1 MRKRALSLLLALVMA
16 AALLPAA
23 AFAAES
29 SGLDKFTDLSPD
41 AYYLDAVEWAVEN
54 GITTGTG
61 DGTTFSPNQVCSH
74 VEIITFLWRAAGSPQ
89 SDTQPPESAGLTGEE
104 YYYTALCWARD
115 KGMVG
120 YDFRANHS
128 PCCRGDAVTYI
139 WRALDCPI
147 GPRPPEGVTPW
158 FSDVNAKVPDAMQI
172 AALWAVCAGVTNG
185 TGDGTTFSPWNT
197 CTRAEIVTFLY
208 RACVPGARLDGD
220 AAPRA

>member
-61 DGTTFSPNQVCSH
+61 DGTTFSP
-74 VEIITFLWRAAGSPQ
+74 
-89 SDTQPPESAGLTGEE
+89 
-104 YYYTALCWARD
+104 
-115 KGMVG
+115 
-120 YDFRANHS
+120 
-128 PCCRGDAVTYI
+128 
-139 WRALDCPI
+139 
-147 GPRPPEGVTPW
+147 
-158 FSDVNAKVPDAMQI
+158 
-172 AALWAVCAGVTNG
+172 
-185 TGDGTTFSPWNT
+185 WNT

-208 RACVPGARLDGD
+208 RAYAK
-220 AAPRA
+220 